1 MFKLIALDMDG
12 TLLKGD
18 NTISQET
25 KKAIKLAKE
34 KGIKIVI
41 TTGRPIQGVMN
52 YLEELDLINDD
63 EYVITYNGSSIYN
76 TKTLKPIVRSGL
88 TGKDF
93 KDIYKLSKS
102 LGVEFHGFID
112 ECCIAPKENKYTDA
126 EIQHNNIDVKI
137 IDIEN
142 DINDNDFIIKAMIL
156 DEKEKLDQAV
166 KKIPKEYFEKY
177 NALRTVSFIF
187 EFMNKNCSKSN
198 ALKALCKH
206 LSISQTE
213 VIAFGD
219 GENDIDMLQF
229 AGFGVAMGNA
239 SNYVQS
245 NADYVTL
252 SNEENGIADVIYK
265 KILNI

>member
-41 TTGRPIQGVMN
+41 TTGRPLQGVMN
-52 YLEELDLINDD
+52 YLEELDLINYD

-76 TKTLKPIVRSGL
+76 TKTLEPIVRNGI

-102 LGVEFHGFID
+102 LGVKFHGFID
-112 ECCIAPKENKYTDA
+112 ECCIAPKENIYTQA
-126 EIQHNNIDVKI
+126 EIQHNNIEVKI

-142 DINDNDFIIKAMIL
+142 DINDNDYIIKAMIL
-156 DEKEKLDQAV
+156 DEKEKLDKAV
-166 KKIPKEYFEKY
+166 KRIPKEYLEKY

-187 EFMNKNCSKSN
+187 EFMNKNCSKSS
-198 ALKALCKH
+198 ALKALCSY
-206 LSISQTE
+206 LGISQNE

-219 GENDIDMLQF
+219 GDNDIDMLQF
-229 AGFGVAMGNA
+229 AGVGVAMGNA
-239 SNYVQS
+239 SDYVKS
-245 NADYVTL
+245 KADYITL
-252 SNEENGIADVIYK
+252 SNEENGVAHTLYET
-265 KILNI
+265 ILK

>member
-25 KKAIKLAKE
+25 KKAINLAKE

-63 EYVITYNGSSIYN
+63 EYVITYNGSSVYN
-76 TKTLKPIVRSGL
+76 TKTLEPIIRNGI

-112 ECCIAPKENKYTDA
+112 ECCIAPKENKYT
-126 EIQHNNIDVKI
+126 ETETLHNNIDVKI

-156 DEKEKLDQAV
+156 DEKEKLDEAV
-166 KKIPKEYFEKY
+166 KNIPKEYFEKY

-187 EFMNKNCSKSN
+187 EFMNKDCSKSN

-206 LSISQTE
+206 LDISPNE

-219 GENDIDMLQF
+219 GDNDIDMLQF
-229 AGFGVAMGNA
+229 AELGVAMGN
-239 SNYVQS
+239 SSHYVKS
-245 NADYVTL
+245 KADYITL
-252 SNEENGIADVIYK
+252 SNEEDGIADVIYK

>member
-41 TTGRPIQGVMN
+41 ATGRPIQGVMN

-63 EYVITYNGSSIYN
+63 EYVIAYNGSSIYN
-76 TKTLKPIVRSGL
+76 TKTLEPIVRSGL

-102 LGVEFHGFID
+102 LGVEFHGFTD
-112 ECCIAPKENKYTDA
+112 ECCIAPKENRYTEA

-142 DINDNDFIIKAMIL
+142 DIDDNDFIIKAMIL

-166 KKIPKEYFEKY
+166 KIIPKEYFERY

-187 EFMNKNCSKSN
+187 EFMNKNCSKSS
-198 ALKALCKH
+198 ALKALCSH
-206 LSISQTE
+206 LNIPQNE

-219 GENDIDMLQF
+219 GDNDIDMLQF
-229 AGFGVAMGNA
+229 AGLGVAMGNA
-239 SNYVQS
+239 SHYVKS
-245 NADYVTL
+245 KADYITL
-252 SNEENGIADVIYK
+252 SNEEDGIADALYK

>member
-41 TTGRPIQGVMN
+41 ATGRPIQGVMN

-63 EYVITYNGSSIYN
+63 EYVIAYNGSSIYN
-76 TKTLKPIVRSGL
+76 TKTLEPIVRSGL

-102 LGVEFHGFID
+102 LGVEFHGFTD
-112 ECCIAPKENKYTDA
+112 ECCIAPKENRYTEA
-126 EIQHNNIDVKI
+126 EIQHNNIDVKV

-142 DINDNDFIIKAMIL
+142 DIDDNDFIIKAMIL

-166 KKIPKEYFEKY
+166 KIIPKEYFERY

-187 EFMNKNCSKSN
+187 EFMNKNCSKSS
-198 ALKALCKH
+198 ALKALCSH
-206 LSISQTE
+206 LNIPQNE

-219 GENDIDMLQF
+219 GDNDIDMLQF
-229 AGFGVAMGNA
+229 AGLGVAMGNA
-239 SNYVQS
+239 SHYVKS
-245 NADYVTL
+245 KADYITL
-252 SNEENGIADVIYK
+252 SNEEDGIADALYK

>member
-25 KKAIKLAKE
+25 KKAINLAKE

-41 TTGRPIQGVMN
+41 TTGRPLQGVMN
-52 YLEELDLINDD
+52 YLEDLGLINDD
-63 EYVITYNGSSIYN
+63 EYVITYNGSSVYN
-76 TKTLKPIVRSGL
+76 TKTLEPIVRNGI

-102 LGVEFHGFID
+102 LGVEFHGFTN
-112 ECCIAPKENKYTDA
+112 ECCIAPQKNKYTEA
-126 EIQHNNIDVKI
+126 EILHNNIDVKI

-142 DINDNDFIIKAMIL
+142 DINHTDFIIKAMIL
-156 DEKEKLDQAV
+156 DEKEKLDEAV
-166 KKIPKEYFEKY
+166 NKISKEYFEKY
-177 NALRTVSFIF
+177 NSLRTASFIF
-187 EFMNKNCSKSN
+187 EFMNKNCSKSS
-198 ALKALCKH
+198 ALKALCNH
-206 LSISQTE
+206 LGISKNE

-219 GENDIDMLQF
+219 GDNDIDMLQF
-229 AGFGVAMGNA
+229 AGIGVAMGNA
-239 SNYVQS
+239 SQYVKS
-245 NADYVTL
+245 KADYVTL
-252 SNEENGIADVIYK
+252 SNEEDGIADALYK